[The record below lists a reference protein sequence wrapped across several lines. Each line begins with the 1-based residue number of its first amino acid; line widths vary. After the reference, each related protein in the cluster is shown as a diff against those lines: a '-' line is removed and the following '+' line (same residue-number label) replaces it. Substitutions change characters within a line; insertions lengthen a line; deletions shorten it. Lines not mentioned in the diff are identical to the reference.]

1 MRQTAVLPE
10 ARQPG
15 VHQPRVAS
23 QEHVRA
29 QSQPL
34 HDAGTKRFQKHVR
47 ISASLQGDLLAEAVA
62 EVYGD
67 GALASNNRAT
77 QVRKVRV
84 VTKTSV
90 SE

>member
-10 ARQPG
+10 TRQPG

-29 QSQPL
+29 QSKPF

-47 ISASLQGDLLAEAVA
+47 ISANLQGDLFTEAVPK
-62 EVYGD
+62 VYGD
-67 GALASNNRAT
+67 GALASILE
-77 QVRKVRV
+77 RV
-84 VTKTSV
+84 
-90 SE
+90 